1 METLV
6 PVSADMGEGDPFTPS
21 TVFSGEQIISR
32 KPQGLRGRRGG
43 EALVKEYQ
51 WQWNAV
57 WADESNANFFR
68 CFLNC
73 CVVMEVL

>member
-43 EALVKEYQ
+43 DALVEEYQ
-51 WQWNAV
+51 
-57 WADESNANFFR
+57 
-68 CFLNC
+68 
-73 CVVMEVL
+73 